1 MQGLCIKEVTSPH
14 HFFAIKQTGDLSRR
28 QQRVHLLEKAS
39 VQDIG
44 LVKDEA
50 DAFAVDTRAAHD
62 ASQVLVKVS
71 QGVAA
76 GGLHLQGER
85 EGARGSEEEKRGRKA
100 QEKSAGEKRRKGGEN
115 SRRLQ
120 SWKTRDLITQN
131 VK

>member
-62 ASQVLVKVS
+62 ASQVLVKIS

-76 GGLHLQGER
+76 GGLHLQGGER
-85 EGARGSEEEKRGRKA
+85 RSTGR
-100 QEKSAGEKRRKGGEN
+100 
-115 SRRLQ
+115 
-120 SWKTRDLITQN
+120 
-131 VK
+131 